1 MNEQYLKERLRSFI
15 ESEMR
20 SCSMDLGCITPE
32 YVQRMMRGSESL
44 EEIENALSEVKKSL

>member
-1 MNEQYLKERLRSFI
+1 MNEQYLKERVRSFI